1 MTKLQKI
8 IYRSKVRKSLENQPI
23 ELLEI
28 TLQEIKKTLE
38 HIKKGNKK

>member
-28 TLQEIKKTLE
+28 TLQEVKKALENIKKR
-38 HIKKGNKK
+38 K